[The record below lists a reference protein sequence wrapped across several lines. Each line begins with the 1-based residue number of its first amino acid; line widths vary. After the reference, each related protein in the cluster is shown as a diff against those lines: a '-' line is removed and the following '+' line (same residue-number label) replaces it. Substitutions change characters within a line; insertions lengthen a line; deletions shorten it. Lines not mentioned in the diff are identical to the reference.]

1 MACVMIVEDEVLV
14 AMDLEASLCEA
25 GHQVLGTAADAET
38 AFRLAGEK
46 PQFAFVDVNLRDGD
60 TGPDIARRLAHDFGV
75 RVVFLTANPLSVVG
89 RSTGAFGVLSKPFD
103 PDTVG
108 LVLDAVLNDEATNP
122 PVPDNDFRVFSL
134 TDLGARLH
142 A

>member
-1 MACVMIVEDEVLV
+1 MIVEDEVLV

-25 GHQVLGTAADAET
+25 GHEVVGTAADAET
-38 AFRLAGEK
+38 AFRLAREQ

-60 TGPDIARRLAHDFGV
+60 TGPEIARRLAHDFGV
-75 RVVFLTANPLSVVG
+75 RVVFLTANPLSVIG
-89 RSTGAFGVLSKPFD
+89 RSTGAFGVLPKPFD

-108 LVLDAVLNDEATNP
+108 LVLQTVLDDANAAP
-122 PVPDNDFRVFSL
+122 PAADNDFRIFSVN
-134 TDLGARLH
+134 DLGAKLH